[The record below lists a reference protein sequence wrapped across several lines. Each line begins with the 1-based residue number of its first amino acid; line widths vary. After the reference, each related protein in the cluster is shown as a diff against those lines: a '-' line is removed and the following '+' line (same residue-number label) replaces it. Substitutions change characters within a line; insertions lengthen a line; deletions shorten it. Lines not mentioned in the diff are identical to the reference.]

1 MSERMNALPVIDFH
15 THCLLSDGVLCPA
28 EHARRVKVSGY
39 AVIGLADHADPG
51 TMPGI
56 IKTARA
62 SALALNEHMGLTILP
77 GVELT
82 HVPPALIADE
92 VKKAR
97 DLGASHVVVHGE
109 TIVEPVAPGTN
120 RAAIEAGC
128 DILAHPGLMS
138 EEDVALAAEK
148 GVYLEL
154 SSRGG
159 HSLANG
165 LVASLALEHGA
176 GLLINSD
183 GHAPG
188 DWLTPELQRQVA
200 LGAGLSQ
207 AQYESLMAA
216 AAALAAVYKA
226 RI

>member
-1 MSERMNALPVIDFH
+1 MNTLPVIDLH
-15 THCLLSDGVLCPA
+15 THSLLSDGVLCPA
-28 EHARRVKVSGY
+28 ELSRRVLVSGY
-39 AVIGLADHADPG
+39 AVLGLADHVDPG
-51 TMPGI
+51 TMPMVI
-56 IKTARA
+56 ETARA
-62 SALALNEHMGLTILP
+62 SARALNGHMEGLTILP

-109 TIVEPVAPGTN
+109 SIVEPVAPGTN
-120 RAAIEAGC
+120 RAAILAGA
-128 DILAHPGLMS
+128 DILAHPGLLT
-138 EEDVALAAEK
+138 EEEADLAAEK

-159 HSLANG
+159 HCLANG
-165 LVASLALEHGA
+165 LTVRLARARGA
-176 GLLINSD
+176 RLLINSD

-188 DWLTPELQRQVA
+188 DWLSPERQRAVA

-207 AQYESLMAA
+207 DEYLELMAEA
-216 AAALAAVYKA
+216 ARLAERLKSE
-226 RI
+226 II